1 MQEEAPEA
9 ANADE
14 DDSSIS
20 TFTTARLGVANAGG
34 GSQHEDQDRESEL
47 LRLESKIE
55 NSDGT
60 KDRGAQGTG
69 PAGCLVPGIVVKE
82 DATKIFTENIQTS
95 GAL

>member
-20 TFTTARLGVANAGG
+20 TFTTARLDAANAGG

-47 LRLESKIE
+47 LRH
-55 NSDGT
+55 G
-60 KDRGAQGTG
+60 
-69 PAGCLVPGIVVKE
+69 
-82 DATKIFTENIQTS
+82 
-95 GAL
+95 